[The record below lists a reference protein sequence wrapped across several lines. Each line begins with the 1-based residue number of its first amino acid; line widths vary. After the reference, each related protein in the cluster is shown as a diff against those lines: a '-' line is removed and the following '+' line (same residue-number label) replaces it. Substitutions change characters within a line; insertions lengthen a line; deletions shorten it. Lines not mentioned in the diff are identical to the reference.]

1 MASASLLGHPELDS
15 WIEIGADGRI
25 LLRTGKVDIGQRIST
40 ALAMIAAEELDVDP
54 SVIDVVRTET
64 GRDPDEGITSGSYSM
79 EQSGNALR
87 HAAATARRHMAARA
101 AAVLGVDAADLEIGD
116 GVIRARDTN
125 RSVSYAELQGGQPFG
140 IAVDPDA
147 AVKAPSAHRVVGTA
161 ATPRGMADI
170 VSGRYEF
177 LHDLEMPGMLHA
189 RVVRPP
195 HYHAVLKTLAD
206 GVAERGHSR
215 PRSAAV
221 RDGSFVAVAGR
232 DEYAV
237 IRAAA
242 TVAGAAEW
250 ETGEG
255 LEAQDVYERLWTNPR
270 VSLPVV
276 DGAPVEEPVP
286 PPAAPPE
293 GAAVALAA
301 RYEKPYHM
309 HGSIGPSAAMAL
321 WQDGRLEIRSHSQG
335 VYILRGAIAEAMDLA
350 PEDIRIRHAPGA
362 GCYGHNGADDAALDA
377 ALVARALPGSPVLLK
392 WTREEEHAWEPYGT
406 CTSMELRAS
415 LDAGGRVVQWSHESS
430 GDSYA
435 LRPRAGPDRAGAARL
450 LSSRFLPDPPPPF
463 VPGPAM
469 GRHVGI
475 HRNLDPLYGFAGRRL
490 VKHLVRGLPLRT
502 SALRS
507 LGGYANVFAIECF
520 VDELAAAAG
529 SDPVEFRL
537 RHLEDERARRTIR
550 AAAEQMAGWPAAE
563 GRGRGLGFAR
573 YKNVQA
579 YAAVAVELEVT
590 DAAEVKLHRMA
601 LAADAGEVVDRA
613 GLAAQIEGGALQ
625 AASWTLYEEVTF
637 DRGGVTSRDWET
649 YPILRFDNVP
659 AITTVLVDRPGDP
672 FLGAGEAVCGP
683 TAAAIGNA
691 VFDATGLR
699 LRRIPFLPDA
709 IRAAAMAG

>member
-1 MASASLLGHPELDS
+1 MASTSLERHPQLDS
-15 WIEIGADGRI
+15 WIEVGTDGRI

-40 ALAMIAAEELDVDP
+40 ALAVIAAEELDVDP
-54 SVIDVVRTET
+54 SMIDVVRTET

-87 HAAATARRHMAARA
+87 HAAATARQHLAARA
-101 AAVLGVDAADLEIGD
+101 AAALGVDQADLEID
-116 GVIRARDTN
+116 EGVIRARDTN
-125 RSVSYAELQGGQPFG
+125 RSISYAELQGGEPFG

-147 AVKAPSAHRVVGTA
+147 AVKKPSAHRIVGTA

-177 LHDLEMPGMLHA
+177 LHDLKVPGMLHA

-195 HYHAVLKTLAD
+195 HYHARLKAFDEDVVERLAARD
-206 GVAERGHSR
+206 ITV
-215 PRSAAV
+215 V
-221 RDGSFVAVAGR
+221 REGSFLAVAGR

-237 IRAAA
+237 IRAVD
-242 TVAGAAEW
+242 TVATAVEW
-250 ETGEG
+250 DPGDGIEP
-255 LEAQDVYERLWTNPR
+255 QDVYERLWTNPR

-276 DGAPVEEPVP
+276 DGGPVEEPVP
-286 PPAAPPE
+286 APAAPPE
-293 GAAVALAA
+293 SAAVTLSA

-335 VYILRGAIAEAMDLA
+335 VYILRGAIAEAIGLA

-377 ALVARALPGSPVLLK
+377 ALVARVLPGSPVLLK
-392 WTREEEHAWEPYGT
+392 WTREEEHGWEPYGT
-406 CTSMELRAS
+406 CTSMDLRAS
-415 LDAGGRVVQWSHESS
+415 LDAEGRVVQWSHESC

-450 LSSRFLPDPPPPF
+450 LSSRYLPDPPPAF
-463 VPGPAM
+463 LPGPAM
-469 GRHVGI
+469 AKHVGI
-475 HRNLDPLYGFAGRRL
+475 HRNLDPLYTFGGRRL

-520 VDELAAAAG
+520 VDELAAAVG
-529 SDPVEFRL
+529 SDPVAFRL
-537 RHLEDERARRTIR
+537 RHLADERARRTIC

-563 GRGRGLGFAR
+563 GRGRGIGFAR

-637 DRGGVTSRDWET
+637 DRGGITSRDWET

-659 AITTVLVDRPGDP
+659 AITTVLLDRPGDP
-672 FLGAGEAVCGP
+672 FLGAGETASGP

-691 VFDATGLR
+691 IFDATGLR
-699 LRRIPFLPDA
+699 LRRIPFVPDA

>member
-1 MASASLLGHPELDS
+1 MASVSLERHPRLDS
-15 WIEIGADGRI
+15 WIEIGTDGRI

-54 SVIDVVRTET
+54 SMIDVVRTET

-87 HAAATARRHMAARA
+87 HAAATARRHMVARA
-101 AAVLGVDAADLEIGD
+101 AEALGVDRADLEIDD

-147 AVKAPSAHRVVGTA
+147 AVKAPSSYRFIGTA

-177 LHDLEMPGMLHA
+177 LHDLKLPDMLHA

-195 HYHAVLKTLAD
+195 HYHARLKALDD
-206 GVAERGHSR
+206 GVAERLAGCDISL
-215 PRSAAV
+215 V
-221 RDGSFVAVAGR
+221 RDGSFLAVAGR

-237 IRAAA
+237 IRAVD
-242 TVAGAAEW
+242 TVAAAAEW
-250 ETGEG
+250 NLGEG
-255 LEAQDVYERLWTNPR
+255 LEPQDVYERLWTNPR

-286 PPAAPPE
+286 VPTPPPE
-293 GAAVALAA
+293 GAMVTLSA

-309 HGSIGPSAAMAL
+309 HGSIGPSAAMA
-321 WQDGRLEIRSHSQG
+321 WWRDNRLEIRSHSQG
-335 VYILRGAIAEAMDLA
+335 VYILRDAISEALGIA
-350 PEDIRIRHAPGA
+350 AEDIRIRHAPGA

-392 WTREEEHAWEPYGT
+392 WTREEEHGWEPYGT
-406 CTSMELRAS
+406 CTSMDLRAS
-415 LDAGGRVVQWSHESS
+415 LDAGGRVVQWSHESC

-435 LRPRAGPDRAGAARL
+435 LRPRSGPGRAGAARL
-450 LSSRFLPDPPPPF
+450 LSSRYLPDPPPAF
-463 VPGPAM
+463 LPGPAM
-469 GRHVGI
+469 GRHLGI
-475 HRNLDPLYGFAGRRL
+475 HRNLDPLYDFAGRRL

-520 VDELAAAAG
+520 IDELAAMAG
-529 SDPVEFRL
+529 IDPVAFRL
-537 RHLEDERARRTIR
+537 SHLRDERARRTISE
-550 AAAEQMAGWPAAE
+550 AAELMAGWPAAE
-563 GRGRGLGFAR
+563 SRGRGLGFAR

-637 DRGGVTSRDWET
+637 DGGGITSRDWET

-659 AITTVLVDRPGDP
+659 AITTVLLDRPGDP
-672 FLGAGEAVCGP
+672 FLGAGETVCGP

-699 LRRIPFLPDA
+699 LRRIPFVPDA
-709 IRAAAMAG
+709 IRTAAMAG